1 MRKCR
6 INLPDAAL
14 CAKLMQIAEDEGV
27 AEMEGLAALL
37 HRVGQADKSFHRML
51 EKLAEL
57 VVDVGVTGPG
67 SARQALWVLEDF
79 NTLRAAGEE
88 WSQPMDVLGDHAP
101 IEQLLALARARA
113 RRGEGNLAAMIRKLE
128 RLPTEGS

>member
-1 MRKCR
+1 MTSFATPSKTGDTSSPVVLTL
-6 INLPDAAL
+6 NSTTVG
-14 CAKLMQIAEDEGV
+14 GV
-27 AEMEGLAALL
+27 AFFYFR
-37 HRVGQADKSFHRML
+37 RVGGQPTARR
-51 EKLAEL
+51 
-57 VVDVGVTGPG
+57 TG
-67 SARQALWVLEDF
+67 SARQAVLVLEDF
-79 NTLRAAGEE
+79 NALRAAGEE